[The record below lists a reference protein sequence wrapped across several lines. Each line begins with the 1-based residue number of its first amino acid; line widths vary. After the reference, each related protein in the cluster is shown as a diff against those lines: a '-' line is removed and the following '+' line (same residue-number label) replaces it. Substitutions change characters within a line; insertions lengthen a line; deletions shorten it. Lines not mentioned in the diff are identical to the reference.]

1 MYLKKIEIQGFKSF
15 ANKTVMEFRDGI
27 TGIVGP
33 NGSGKSNVSDAVR
46 WVLGEMSARQ
56 LRGGNMQD
64 VIFAGTAMRKQQGF
78 AYVALTLDN
87 GDHSLAVDFDE
98 VKVSR
103 RLYRSGES
111 EYMINDSICRL
122 KDIAELFYDTG
133 IGKEGYSII
142 GQGQIDQ
149 ILSSKPEDRRE
160 LFDEAAGIT
169 KFKRSKAQT
178 QKKLDAEHAN
188 LIRITDILSELEKQI
203 GPLEKQS
210 ESAREYFRLRELQ
223 RRYELNYFLLQSDEL
238 TVQLSE
244 LDGRMSLTQGDLN
257 DANAEAADFKSK
269 YESIE
274 TEASALD
281 ARIASCRE
289 EIAASDLETGDLKG
303 RINVLS
309 EQINTEHVNTEH
321 ITRRLETI
329 AEESADKDRS
339 LTDYRMQLEEL
350 TAHAEDKKSGS
361 AESETRLRETEQ
373 LIAELEKTQSETN
386 ARWRA
391 VINERGEEVANGR
404 KLDAQLEQLQIR
416 SSEIAGRILKSETD
430 AGSLHSQYEEEK
442 AHAESLKQQ
451 LEELS
456 DKSRKAQSDCEIA
469 DQKLKSASDALDEV
483 RNRYQSVKSRLDALK
498 NIAERYEGYGS
509 ATRKV
514 MELKKRG
521 VHGALADL
529 ISTDKK
535 YETAIETALGG
546 RIQNVV
552 TDTQETARDIIE
564 YLKTNKLGRVTF
576 LPLSAVRS
584 KKKTDFAGADAE
596 PGVIGTAASLVKCS
610 REYDELAESLLGYIL
625 VADDAD
631 HAIAISKKYHHSYHI
646 VTLDGEYLAPGG
658 AISGGAFKNA
668 SNLLGR
674 RREIEELEKEA
685 VTRLSDMEEAAHELD
700 EARNELSGCA
710 RILEECRKREQEIY
724 LESGTCK
731 VTLETL
737 KTRIDEYSGSAET
750 MNAEMQTVSGQIEQ
764 TREEKKAGDERIAGI
779 DAEKEK
785 LDDELV
791 ELDTKLEEAR
801 TQQQTISE
809 TISQL
814 HEGMAENAQKL
825 IAVQDNISRLETE
838 LRELAEEKETLTADE
853 TEAQRHIEQIQDEI
867 KKNQEKIASNE
878 SRAGELQKKL
888 QEAVD
893 SHSAAVSRQKLYFEK
908 RDALSERISALDKDL
923 FRMQSRREKLEEQLD
938 SQVSYIW
945 NEYELTAQTA
955 QEYRDDEL
963 TDAAKVRKQAEE
975 VKSEIRKLG
984 DINPQA
990 IEQYREVS
998 ERYELMKTQHSDI
1011 TKAEAQLRDIIRELE
1026 EGMRRQFAEQFALIQ
1041 KEFDRVFKDLF
1052 EGGETSLELEEPEEG
1067 EDILDAGIII
1077 NAQPPGKKLQ
1087 NMLQLSGGEKAL
1099 TAIALIFAIQS
1110 LHPSPFALLDEIE
1123 AALDESNVDR
1133 FAHYLHKLSGTTQF
1147 IVITHRRGTM
1157 TAADRLYGI
1166 TMQEKGVSTLVS
1178 VNLIEDEL
1186 NNDDTEKVF

>member
-15 ANKTVMEFRDGI
+15 ANKTVMEFQNGI
-27 TGIVGP
+27 TAIVGP

-46 WVLGEMSARQ
+46 WVLGEMSAKQ
-56 LRGGNMQD
+56 LCGGNMQD

-169 KFKRSKAQT
+169 KFKRSKLQT
-178 QKKLDAEHAN
+178 QKKLDAEHAD

-238 TVQLSE
+238 TQQLSE
-244 LDGRMSLTQGDLN
+244 LDGNMSVTQSDLS
-257 DANAEAADFKSK
+257 DVNAEAAELKGK
-269 YESIE
+269 YESV
-274 TEASALD
+274 EAEAAALD
-281 ARIASCRE
+281 ARIAGCRE
-289 EIAASDLETGDLKG
+289 TIAASDLETGDLKG
-303 RINVLS
+303 RINVLN

-329 AEESADKDRS
+329 GEESADAARS
-339 LTDYRMQLEEL
+339 LDDYRAQLERL
-350 TAHAEDKKSGS
+350 TAHEQDKESGS
-361 AESETRLRETEQ
+361 QEYETRLEQTEQ
-373 LIAELEKTQSETN
+373 LIAQLEKKQSETN
-386 ARWRA
+386 ARWLAA
-391 VINERGEEVANGR
+391 VNDRGEEVANGR
-404 KLDAQLEQLQIR
+404 KLDALLEQLQIR

-430 AGSLHSQYEEEK
+430 AGSLHTQYEEET
-442 AHAESLKQQ
+442 AHAESLKSQ
-451 LEELS
+451 LQELE
-456 DKSRKAQSDCEIA
+456 DKSRAAQSDCESA
-469 DQKLKSASDALDEV
+469 DQRVKTASEALDEA
-483 RNRYQSVKSRLDALK
+483 RSGYQSVKSRLDALK

-509 ATRKV
+509 ATRRV
-514 MELKKRG
+514 MELRRRG

-564 YLKTNKLGRVTF
+564 YLKDNKLGRVTF

-596 PGVIGTAASLVKCS
+596 PGVIGTAASLVRCDKK
-610 REYDELAESLLGYIL
+610 YTELAESLLGYIL

-631 HAIAISKKYHHSYHI
+631 HAIALSKKYHHSHHI

-674 RREIEELEKEA
+674 RREIEELEKDA
-685 VTRLSDMEEAAHELD
+685 GARLSDMEEAAHRLE
-700 EARNELSGCA
+700 EARGELSGCA
-710 RILEECRKREQEIY
+710 QILESCKKREQEIY
-724 LESGTCK
+724 LESGTCR
-731 VTLETL
+731 VTIQTL
-737 KTRIDEYSGSAET
+737 QARIDEYSGSAET
-750 MNAEMQTVSGQIEQ
+750 MNVEMQTVSGQIEQ
-764 TREEKKAGDERIAGI
+764 TRGQKKASDEKIAGI
-779 DAEKEK
+779 DSEKDR
-785 LDDELV
+785 LDDELI
-791 ELDTKLEEAR
+791 ELDAKLEEAR
-801 TQQQTISE
+801 GQRQEISDTIA
-809 TISQL
+809 QL
-814 HEGMAENAQKL
+814 REGMAENAQKL
-825 IAVQDNISRLETE
+825 VAVRDNISRLETE
-838 LRELAEEKETLTADE
+838 LSELTREKAALTADE
-853 TEAQRHIEQIQDEI
+853 AEAEQHIERIRSEIGQIQE
-867 KKNQEKIASNE
+867 QIAANE
-878 SRAGELQKKL
+878 SRAGELQAEL
-888 QEAVD
+888 QEATD
-893 SHSAAVSRQKLYFEK
+893 SHSAAVTRQKQYFEQ
-908 RDALSERISALDKDL
+908 RDALSERIAALDKDL

-955 QEYRDDEL
+955 QEYRDEQL
-963 TDAAKVRKQAEE
+963 QDATKVKKQAEA
-975 VKSEIRKLG
+975 VRSEIRKLG

-1011 TKAEAQLRDIIRELE
+1011 TKAEAQLRDIIKDLE
-1026 EGMRRQFAEQFALIQ
+1026 DGMRRQFAAQFELIQ

-1052 EGGETSLELEEPEEG
+1052 EGGETSLVLEEPEEG

-1123 AALDESNVDR
+1123 AALDESNVNR
-1133 FAHYLHKLSGTTQF
+1133 FAHYLHRLSGTTQF

-1157 TAADRLYGI
+1157 VAADRLYGI

-1186 NNDDTEKVF
+1186 EK